1 MRRFATVAILAAV
14 FSLSSPAAG
23 TLSGRRAP
31 GFALPDLNLN
41 YHDIQDYKGKVV
53 ILEIIQTSCP
63 ICNSMQKILETIRLK
78 HGGKVAV
85 LSIVNPPDT
94 QTTVNQ
100 FVVANQVKSPVLFD
114 CGQVSAVYMRA
125 TPKNPNITLPHMFL
139 IDGSGNIRNDYEYG
153 KGYEKYFEG
162 LEPLSKEIDTLVK
175 ELAGPP
181 AAPPKKLPA
190 AKSE

>member
-1 MRRFATVAILAAV
+1 MRKLAIAAILSAV
-14 FSLSSPAAG
+14 FSFSLPGAG

-41 YHDIQDYKGKVV
+41 YHDIFDYRGKVV

-63 ICNSMQKILETIRLK
+63 VCNSMQKILETIRLK

-85 LSIVNPPDT
+85 LSLVNPPDT

-100 FVVANQVKSPVLFD
+100 FVVKNQIKSPILFD

-125 TPKNPNITLPHMFL
+125 TPKNPNITLPHIFL
-139 IDGSGNIRNDYEYG
+139 IDGKGTIRSDYEYG
-153 KGYEKYFEG
+153 AGYEKYFES
-162 LEPLSKEIDTLVK
+162 LEPLSKEIELLVK
-175 ELAGPP
+175 ELAGVP
-181 AAPPKKLPA
+181 AAPAKKLPIT
-190 AKSE
+190 KSK